1 MKLKKGDKVKIIAGK
16 DRGKQ
21 GTIEKLFPKK
31 RKVLVPGLNIYKKHL
46 KKGKEGQAGG
56 IIDIACPL
64 PVSNIA
70 LICPKC
76 SKTTKVS
83 YRINKTGEKIRIC
96 RKCQEVI

>member
-46 KKGKEGQAGG
+46 KKRKEGQAGG
-56 IIDIACPL
+56 IVDVVRPL
-64 PVSNIA
+64 PISNIA

-76 SKTTKVS
+76 SKTTKVG
-83 YRINKTGEKIRIC
+83 YRINKTGEKTRIC